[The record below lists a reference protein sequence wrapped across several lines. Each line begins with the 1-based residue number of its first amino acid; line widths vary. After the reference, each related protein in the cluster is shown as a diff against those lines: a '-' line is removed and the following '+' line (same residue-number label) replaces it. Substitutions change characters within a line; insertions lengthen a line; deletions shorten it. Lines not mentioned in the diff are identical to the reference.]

1 MAMRNRFEL
10 FDGQEKFTTHFD
22 SLLTKKLS
30 NYSDISHSIK
40 AFQLIHINGK
50 TVGLKECDELG
61 INLFDDN
68 GNWSKE
74 AALID
79 AFDFLLERVDDVL
92 YPNILE
98 KKNTLSDKE
107 KLILCALVH
116 EIQSNLNTTYL
127 FNTPHDIE
135 SAKKIRGQIYEA
147 AHKAVARKLPSLAR
161 IIAESTEDQ
170 TNHDDC
176 HCLIC

>member
-1 MAMRNRFEL
+1 MKNRFEL
-10 FDGQEKFTTHFD
+10 FEGQEKFTAHFY

-30 NYSDISHSIK
+30 SYDEINHSIK
-40 AFQLIHINGK
+40 AFQLIRINGK

-68 GNWSKE
+68 GNWNKE
-74 AALID
+74 AALLMD
-79 AFDFLLERVDDVL
+79 EFDFLLERVNEML

-116 EIQSNLNTTYL
+116 EIQSYLNTTYL
-127 FNTPHDIE
+127 CNKPQDIE
-135 SAKKIRGQIYEA
+135 SAQKIREQIYEA
-147 AHKAVARKLPSLAR
+147 AHKAVARKIPSLAS
-161 IIAESTEDQ
+161 IIAQSTEDQ

-176 HCLIC
+176 HCLIF